1 MFGDVAMITI
11 LVSINT
17 AIMTLVLFMYYI
29 GRSEQE
35 GDCRKQVAF
44 EQGSE

>member
-29 GRSEQE
+29 GRSEQV
-35 GDCRKQVAF
+35 GDYREHVVY
-44 EQGSE
+44 EHRDE